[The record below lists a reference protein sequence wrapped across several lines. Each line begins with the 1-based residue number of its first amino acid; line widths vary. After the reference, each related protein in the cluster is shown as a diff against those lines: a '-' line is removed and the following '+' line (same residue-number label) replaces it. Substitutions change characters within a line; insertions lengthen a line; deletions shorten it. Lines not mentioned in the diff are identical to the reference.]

1 MDDRARVPRTRDPGE
16 AVGARP
22 GRPEQ
27 RLYETG
33 TVADIARA
41 VGVTERELTRL
52 FNQHL
57 RTPPA
62 QYWRQI
68 RLKAAHW
75 MVLNGNRSIT
85 RIAHECGF
93 TDSSY
98 LIHWFR
104 RAYHS
109 TPTRLRSVHRQLGVH

>member
-1 MDDRARVPRTRDPGE
+1 MAVPIRDATPLTSHD
-16 AVGARP
+16 VVHHVP
-22 GRPEQ
+22 GRN
-27 RLYETG
+27 
-33 TVADIARA
+33 RA